1 MIDATNLRRD
11 VPQYDTPELA
21 IEWQFAHLKFQRLGE
36 MAVFRAMS
44 IGTRRMLFQTIR
56 SMGAKTVLDIGT
68 YVGTS
73 AANFAMA
80 VGPGGS
86 VVSLDVVD
94 ANAPDGFW
102 KQDKRPRSPRELA
115 EKVGGGQ
122 VEFITQGGAEYLRE
136 TDKTFDLICIDG
148 GKGEDDTYEQLG
160 LSLQHLNPNGIIFMD
175 DFFFEGNAMPS
186 GYYEEG
192 HYRALTRHINECV
205 PLRFVPISKD
215 LYGARVACA
224 WVVRD

>member
-1 MIDATNLRRD
+1 MIDNLRRD
-11 VPQYDTPELA
+11 VPEYDTQELA
-21 IEWQFAHLKFQRLGE
+21 SQWQVAHSRLKKIGELG
-36 MAVFRAMS
+36 VFRAMS
-44 IGTRRMLFQTIR
+44 IGTRRMLFQAIR
-56 SMGAKTVLDIGT
+56 AMGATTVLDIGT

-94 ANAPDGFW
+94 ANSPDGFW
-102 KQDKRPRSPRELA
+102 KQDNRPHSPRELA
-115 EKVGGGQ
+115 DKVGGGT
-122 VEFITQGGAEYLRE
+122 VEFITQGGAEYMRE
-136 TDKTFDLICIDG
+136 TDRTFDFICIDG
-148 GKGEDDTYEQLG
+148 GKGEDDTYEQIG
-160 LSLQHLNPNGIIFMD
+160 LSLHCLNPNGIIFMD
-175 DFFFEGNAMPS
+175 DFFFDGNAMPS

-192 HYRALTRHINECV
+192 HYRALTRHISEGV
-205 PLRFVPISKD
+205 PLKFVPISKD